1 MTFLEKP
8 PIRVT
13 RTDWNRLHMLANALA
28 ADNEQGHELKDEL
41 DRAQIVAEAG
51 NFIGIGS
58 SAVYRTASREE
69 RFITLVLPSEADITR
84 KRISVITPVGI
95 ALLGLSAG
103 QSIEWQTRDG
113 RTETLT
119 VLSVNKHPD
128 PAEPDDD
135 GPSAA

>member
-1 MTFLEKP
+1 MTPMQKP
-8 PIRVT
+8 AIRVT
-13 RTDWNRLHMLANALA
+13 RTDFNRLQMLANALN
-28 ADNEQGHELKDEL
+28 ADNELKDEL
-41 DRAQIVAEAG
+41 DRAEIVTDAG
-51 NFIGIGS
+51 DFIGIGS

-69 RFITLVLPSEADITR
+69 RFVTLVLPNEADISR
-84 KRISVITPVGI
+84 KRISIMTPVGI

-119 VLSVNKHPD
+119 VVSVNRQTQAADTP
-128 PAEPDDD
+128 EDD